1 MNFNTTNWVSTSRPA
16 LAGIPILKSACLF
29 LYLLSFSGIGY
40 AGNYFNSNAQGVAIG
55 GYDPVAY
62 FVLKMAVQG
71 TDAHQTDW
79 QGVTWYFSNEKHKD
93 MFSSD
98 PEGFAPKFGGWC
110 AMAMTGGQV
119 AEVDFDN
126 GWTVDA
132 TGLYFNVNKDVRL
145 RWLRGYNRNVRKGNE
160 NWLETRRA
168 IEQGSATIHRRAQM
182 PTYYNE

>member
-1 MNFNTTNWVSTSRPA
+1 MASR
-16 LAGIPILKSACLF
+16 LCIYLF
-29 LYLLSFSGIGY
+29 LFLLSGPSH
-40 AGNYFNSNAQGVAIG
+40 AGDYFNSNAQGVAIG
-55 GYDPVAY
+55 GHDPVAY

-93 MFSSD
+93 MFVSD

-160 NWLETRRA
+160 NWLETRRK
-168 IEQGSATIHRRAQM
+168 IEEGSATIHRRAQM
-182 PTYYNE
+182 PGYYNE